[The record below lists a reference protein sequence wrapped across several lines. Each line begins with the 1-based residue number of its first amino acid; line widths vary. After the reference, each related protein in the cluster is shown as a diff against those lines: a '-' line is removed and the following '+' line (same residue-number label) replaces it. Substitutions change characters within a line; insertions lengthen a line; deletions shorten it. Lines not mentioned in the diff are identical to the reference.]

1 MKSNFLAVTHEKW
14 AKVCIVLGEQRG
26 QGQTIVFELC
36 RPLNRMEIL
45 DRV

>member
-26 QGQTIVFELC
+26 QGQAIVFELYATSKQ
-36 RPLNRMEIL
+36 NEIP